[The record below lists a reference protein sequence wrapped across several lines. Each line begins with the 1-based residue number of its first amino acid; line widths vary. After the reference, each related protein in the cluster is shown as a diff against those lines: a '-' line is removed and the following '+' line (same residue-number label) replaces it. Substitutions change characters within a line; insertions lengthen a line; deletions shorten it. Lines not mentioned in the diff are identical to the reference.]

1 MPNSQ
6 SGDQNAFPADA
17 YQRGSG
23 LFCAEPDDLL
33 SREACLL
40 IGDILRPW
48 LELHKI
54 APLELVTQKE
64 LMTKLKDGS
73 AGTYQSSVYV
83 AAQKQCEQAGGD
95 VSARHTELEAFLSGY
110 LDFVSNVGEEETPFD
125 PERVDRSYRRLL
137 QTEGPDI
144 GRRRQMVAICR
155 HIGASPSWG
164 TKTERLVRIL
174 ENCEEEYTVSLVD
187 EILADTL
194 AMDAAFDDSF
204 EDEEDPFALIQD
216 LMGLIN
222 SQQQPRRGACKLI
235 KRLTK
240 QMAGRNLRHTRRS
253 LERSF
258 MRLISQQGPINSTRK
273 LTGNKQLLWELR
285 EFSKVQKKMLASGG
299 WFTSDRVQD
308 AMFIQAARRT
318 GDVQLEN
325 YVARETGI
333 FNKVL
338 EFLRIYPFVYG
349 PKNLARIEEKI
360 FQALIRKDLN
370 HLLDQSARSPMDQL
384 AQYGILEQKLRKTT
398 LPRGDVR
405 DMVTNLGEQQ
415 EEFIR
420 EKKVFHKFRY
430 LRASTEEKGVYVL
443 QMLTLGAFTS
453 GRCRRAAIKLLLH
466 FLPSRQRMMEAAE
479 AVTSADEDE
488 DRSEE
493 LCSMYDYFIQGLDEQ
508 D

>member
-1 MPNSQ
+1 VPNSHK
-6 SGDQNAFPADA
+6 GDQKAHPADA

-23 LFCAEPDDLL
+23 LFCTEPDDML

-64 LMTKLKDGS
+64 LIAKLKEGS

-83 AAQKQCEQAGGD
+83 AAQKQAEQAGGD
-95 VSARHTELEAFLSGY
+95 VTTRGQKLEAFLTGY
-110 LDFVSNVGEEETPFD
+110 VAFVGDAGETDTSFD
-125 PERVDRSYRRLL
+125 PERVDRSYRRLI

-144 GRRRQMVAICR
+144 ARRQQMIAICR
-155 HIGASPSWG
+155 HMGGSPSWG
-164 TKTERLVRIL
+164 TKTERLLRIL
-174 ENCEEEYTVSLVD
+174 ENCEEDYTVALVD

-194 AMDAAFDDSF
+194 AMDAAFNDSF
-204 EDEEDPFALIQD
+204 EDEQDPFALIQD

-222 SQQQPRRGACKLI
+222 SQQQPRRGAIKLVN
-235 KRLTK
+235 RLTK

-253 LERSF
+253 LERAF
-258 MRLISQQGPINSTRK
+258 MRLISQQGHFNSPKK
-273 LTGNKQLLWELR
+273 LTGNKLLLWELR
-285 EFSKVQKKMLASGG
+285 EFSKVQKKMLANGG
-299 WFTSDRVQD
+299 WFTSERVQD

-318 GDVQLEN
+318 GDVQLED
-325 YVARETGI
+325 YIAGETGI

-338 EFLRIYPFVYG
+338 ELLRIYPFVFG

-360 FQALIRKDLN
+360 FQALMRKDLN
-370 HLLDQSARSPMDQL
+370 HLLTTSARSPMDQL

-398 LPRGDVR
+398 LPRTDIK
-405 DMVTNLGEQQ
+405 DMVNHLAELQ
-415 EEFIR
+415 EVFIR
-420 EKKVFHKFRY
+420 DKKVFHKFRY
-430 LRASTEEKGVYVL
+430 LRASIEEKGVYVL
-443 QMLTLGAFTS
+443 EMLMLGAFTS

-466 FLPSRQRMMEAAE
+466 FLPSRQRMIEAAE
-479 AVTSADEDE
+479 FVTSADEEE

-493 LCSMYDYFIQGLDEQ
+493 LCSMYDYFIQGLDE
-508 D
+508 